1 MRPLDYELL
10 KQTPLYAAV
19 GKESIDRVVRDAIV
33 QSAPKGAV
41 LFEEGDE
48 AQFVH
53 IILAGQVGL
62 VAGGSGRAAKLI
74 EFFNAGEIFVA
85 PAAILNLRLLV
96 SARVTHDARIV
107 MIPAEKFRHAVA
119 HDHALAVAMV
129 AVLAK
134 HWRLLIRQ
142 IKDLKLRSTAER
154 LAAYLLTL
162 IPEAGGPAT
171 LKLAEERKLL
181 AGRLGMTPETLSRA
195 FVQLRKLGVSSRGRQ
210 VQIASVRQLR
220 DFCGFDDLI

>member
-1 MRPLDYELL
+1 M
-10 KQTPLYAAV
+10 TA
-19 GKESIDRVVRDAIV
+19 
-33 QSAPKGAV
+33 
-41 LFEEGDE
+41 
-48 AQFVH
+48 
-53 IILAGQVGL
+53 
-62 VAGGSGRAAKLI
+62 
-74 EFFNAGEIFVA
+74 
-85 PAAILNLRLLV
+85 RLHC
-96 SARVTHDARIV
+96 TI
-107 MIPAEKFRHAVA
+107 
-119 HDHALAVAMV
+119 VAMV

-162 IPEAGGPAT
+162 IPATSGPAT

-220 DFCGFDDLI
+220 DFCGFDDLV